1 MERKVKILGT
11 GKYLPK
17 QQVTAEELEKKL
29 RLPTGWVTKKSGVRV
44 RHFVT
49 DETSANMGAIA
60 AQRALEEAGLSFSD
74 IDCLV
79 CASGT
84 SQQEIPCT
92 AALIQE
98 EMRQS
103 KTGVPCFDINSTC
116 LSFVTAMDVLSASL
130 AMGCYQ
136 RILIVSTE
144 ISSVGLNWG
153 QKESCV
159 LFGDGAAAVVI
170 GRTPE
175 AETSRILASC
185 MQTYSDGAHYSEIR
199 GGGTLIHPGEYAKGR
214 EADFQ
219 FDMDGR
225 KIFRLTSQ
233 LITGFVERLL
243 DAASITRQEIGL
255 VVPHQASGM
264 AMRIMGN
271 KLGFADSHMMNII
284 ENHGNVIAASI
295 PMALH
300 EAIVQKRV
308 NRGDIMLLLGTSAG
322 LSLGGLLL
330 EY

>member
-1 MERKVKILGT
+1 MEAQPSCRMG
-11 GKYLPK
+11 
-17 QQVTAEELEKKL
+17 
-29 RLPTGWVTKKSGVRV
+29 RKKSGVQV

-49 DETSANMGAIA
+49 NETSAQMGAIA
-60 AQRALEEAGLSFSD
+60 AQRALDEAGLVFSD

-98 EMRQS
+98 EMNQS
-103 KTGVPCFDINSTC
+103 KSGVPCFDMNSTC
-116 LSFVTAMDVLSASL
+116 LSFVTALDILSCSL
-130 AMGCYQ
+130 EVGCYQ

-153 QKESCV
+153 HKESCV

-170 GRTPE
+170 SRTPQD
-175 AETSRILASC
+175 ETSRILASR

-199 GGGTLIHPGEYAKGR
+199 GGGTLIHPSEYANGR

-233 LITGFVERLL
+233 LITAFVEQLLESATVKKQDIRLV
-243 DAASITRQEIGL
+243 I
-255 VVPHQASGM
+255 PHQASGM
-264 AMRIMGN
+264 AMRIMGK
-271 KLGFADSHMMNII
+271 KLGFTNSQMMNII

-300 EAIVQKRV
+300 EAIIQEKVR
-308 NRGDIMLLLGTSAG
+308 RGDLLLLLGTSAG

>member
-11 GKYLPK
+11 GKYLP
-17 QQVTAEELEKKL
+17 QRQVTAEELDEKL
-29 RLPTGWVTKKSGVRV
+29 GLSAGWVAKKSGVRI

-49 DETSANMGAIA
+49 DETASQMGAIA
-60 AQRALEEAGLSFSD
+60 AQRALEMAGLDFSD

-92 AALIQE
+92 AALIQKE
-98 EMRQS
+98 LHQS
-103 KTGVPCFDINSTC
+103 HSGIPCFDMNSTC
-116 LSFVTAMDVLSASL
+116 LSFVTALDILSCSL

-144 ISSVGLNWG
+144 VSSVGLNWG

-170 GRTPE
+170 GRTGE
-175 AETSRILASC
+175 GENSRILSSR
-185 MQTYSDGAHYSEIR
+185 MQTYSEGAHYSEIR
-199 GGGTLIHPGEYAKGR
+199 GGGTLVHPSQYGQGR

-219 FDMDGR
+219 FDMDGK
-225 KIFRLTSQ
+225 KIFRMTSQ
-233 LITGFVERLL
+233 LITGFVEELL
-243 DAASITRQEIGL
+243 NSVRINKQDIRL

-264 AMRIMGN
+264 ALRIMGT
-271 KLGFADSHMMNII
+271 KLGFSSSKMMNII

-300 EAIVQKRV
+300 EAIVQEKV
-308 NRGDIMLLLGTSAG
+308 QRGDLLLLLGTSAG